1 MRENVMK
8 IYIGCD
14 VGTSSTKAVAV
25 DEKGNVLAEASKG
38 YGLVQLH
45 NNWAEQDPELW
56 RDGAEC
62 TIRECVDR
70 VKGKGEVAV
79 ICISALYGGT
89 GAMCDAEMNSVR
101 PALIWMD
108 RRADEESEWVRQTIG
123 EDRIFD
129 ITDNGTDSYF
139 GYTKLLWVK
148 NHEPENWEKI
158 RWVLPAN
165 TYIVCKMT
173 GELAVDYSSAGNF
186 GGVYD
191 YKNHCWSKEL
201 CGEMGIPYE
210 WMPERICAP
219 YEKAGMLTEEY
230 TGRLGLERPVPVLVG
245 TIDCISS
252 MLSANALNPG
262 DNAAVLG
269 TSLNF
274 GIIHKGLS
282 KDSRIISMPYAI
294 EPTEISYTYGG
305 ASTAGALPRW
315 FVNTFCGG
323 DSGEIY
329 STVEHEVIDAGIGAG
344 SGGLVILPYFMGER
358 TPIWDQNAT
367 GVFFGLTLG
376 HTRAHI
382 YHALLESVAYSLRDI
397 MESMDLGTRPDKI
410 VLVGGG
416 SRSLIWKQVF
426 ADVTGLPV
434 YTPVNPVEAPLG
446 DAFMAAY
453 ADSRYDSFAGI
464 SDWISFHEPALPD
477 EAAHDSYNKY
487 FEIYKTLYADLRETM
502 TKRVELLV

>member
-1 MRENVMK
+1 MK

-25 DEKGNVLAEASKG
+25 DAGGHVLAEASKG
-38 YGLVQLH
+38 YGLVQKH

-62 TIRECVDR
+62 TIRECVEKTRDL
-70 VKGKGEVAV
+70 GEVAV

-108 RRADEESEWVRQTIG
+108 RRAEEESEWVRQTVG
-123 EDRIFD
+123 EERIFE

-165 TYIVCKMT
+165 TYIVYKMT

-191 YKNHCWSKEL
+191 YKNHCWSEEM
-201 CGEMGIPYE
+201 CEAMGIPYE
-210 WMPERICAP
+210 WMPERLCAP
-219 YEKAGMLTEEY
+219 YEIAGQINDEY
-230 TGRLGLERPVPVLVG
+230 TARLGLKGTVPLLVG

-252 MLSANALNPG
+252 MLSANAVNPG

-274 GIIHKGLS
+274 GIIHTGLS
-282 KDSRIISMPYAI
+282 EDSRIISMPYAI
-294 EPTEISYTYGG
+294 DPTNISYTYGG

-329 STVEHEVIDAGIGAG
+329 STVEHEVIDEKIGPG
-344 SGGLVILPYFMGER
+344 SNGLVVLPYFMGER

-367 GVFFGLTLG
+367 GVFFGMTLG
-376 HTRAHI
+376 HKRSHI
-382 YHALLESVAYSLRDI
+382 YHAILESVAFSLRDI
-397 MESMDLGTRPDKI
+397 MESMRLGDTGPDRI

-416 SRSLIWKQVF
+416 ARSLIWKQVF

-453 ADSRYDSFAGI
+453 ADGAFTSFKDIGA
-464 SDWISFHEPALPD
+464 WISFHEPAVPD
-477 EAAHDSYNKY
+477 EQAHESYNAWFKM
-487 FEIYKTLYADLRETM
+487 YKELYANLQNTM
-502 TKRVELLV
+502 SERAKLLV